1 MKKRT
6 VIVIAAIIIIIF
18 VAFVPRFLFLQS
30 PESSNV
36 YIIENDIRN
45 SEYVEETRNEFGVIK
60 AFPKLQ
66 FKNPIF
72 LTHANDESNLIF
84 VASQTGIVE
93 YFSNDED
100 VSSSEIFLNVQEKVF
115 FGGEMGLLGF
125 VFDPDYRN
133 NGYFY
138 ISYTDLSHNSVISR
152 FSSDPTTREVD
163 HKSELKI
170 LEVMQPYSNHN
181 GGHIMFGSD
190 GYLYIGLGDGGAAG
204 DPENNGQNGKTLLGS
219 ILRIDVSKISH
230 DKKYSIPSDNPFIES
245 QNVRD
250 EIWAYGLRNPWR
262 FSLDIKTDM
271 IIAGDVG
278 QNNYEEI
285 DFIEKGKNYGWNKM
299 EGNNCYPSSIVNCED
314 YSFQLP
320 VLEYSHNLGCS
331 ITGGYV
337 YRGQQLKDLQGLYV
351 FTDFCNGEIWAVDI
365 YSDDPSFYT
374 ITKGIQ
380 QISSFGLDENN
391 ELFMLSF
398 DGYVY
403 KIIQNNK

>member
-1 MKKRT
+1 MKRRIGL
-6 VIVIAAIIIIIF
+6 VIGVIILIII
-18 VAFVPRFLFLQS
+18 VSFVPRFLFLQAPDS
-30 PESSNV
+30 TV
-36 YIIENDIRN
+36 YVLENNIGQSDQ
-45 SEYVEETRNEFGVIK
+45 VEQTKNKFEIVR

-66 FKNPIF
+66 FNNPIF
-72 LTHANDESNLIF
+72 LTHPNDNSNLIF

-93 YFSNDED
+93 YFFNDMD
-100 VSSSEIFLNVQEKVF
+100 VSSSEIFLNMQENVF

-125 VFDPDYRN
+125 VFDPYYKD

-138 ISYTDLSHNSVISR
+138 ISYTDLFRNSVISR
-152 FSSDPTTREVD
+152 FSSDPITREVNYE
-163 HKSELKI
+163 SELKI
-170 LEVMQPYSNHN
+170 LEIVQPYVNHN

-219 ILRIDVSKISH
+219 ILRIDVSAISY
-230 DKKYSIPSDNPFIES
+230 DKKYSVPSDNPFIEN
-245 QNVRD
+245 QDIRN

-262 FSLDIKTDM
+262 FSLDMETNM

-285 DFIEKGKNYGWNKM
+285 DFIKKGKNYGWNKM
-299 EGNNCYPSSIVNCED
+299 EGNNCYPDSIVNCE
-314 YSFQLP
+314 SENFQLP
-320 VLEYSHNLGCS
+320 VLEYSHNFGCS

-337 YRGQQLKDLQGLYV
+337 YRGQQLKSLQGLYI
-351 FTDFCNGEIWAVDI
+351 FTDFCNGKIWAVDI
-365 YSDDPSFYT
+365 YSVDPSFYS
-374 ITKGIQ
+374 ISNGIQ
-380 QISSFGLDENN
+380 QISSFGLDQNN

-403 KIIQNNK
+403 KIIQNSK